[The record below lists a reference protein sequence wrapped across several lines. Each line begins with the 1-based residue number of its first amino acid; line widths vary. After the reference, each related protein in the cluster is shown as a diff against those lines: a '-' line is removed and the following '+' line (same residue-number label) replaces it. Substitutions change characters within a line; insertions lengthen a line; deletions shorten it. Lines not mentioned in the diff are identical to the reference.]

1 MSYYL
6 EDPEEDEA
14 AQEVQELDRA
24 LTIAPPGLHEF
35 SPRPAFGSDPS
46 QIGWPTSLVMDL
58 AMGVDTPKDICHT
71 YGISRDEWEA
81 LRVNPA
87 FVGDLRRAMDQMKA
101 EGGSFKARS
110 QMQAGEL
117 LKRSW
122 QLIHDP
128 QVPAAVQADL
138 IKSTIKWSGLDA
150 SKDQGQAKGGMSNA
164 FQIQINLG

>member
-14 AQEVQELDRA
+14 AQSARDHDRS
-24 LTIAPPGLHEF
+24 LTISPPGLHEF
-35 SPRPAFGSDPS
+35 SPRPTFGSDPS

-58 AMGVDTPKDICHT
+58 AMGVDTPKEICRT
-71 YGISRDEWEA
+71 YGISREDWDS
-81 LRVNPA
+81 LRVNPG
-87 FVGDLRRAMDQMKA
+87 FVGDLRRAMDQIKA

-110 QMQAGEL
+110 QLQAGEL

-128 QVPAAVQADL
+128 AVPAAVQADL

-150 SKDQGQAKGGMSNA
+150 SKDQGQAKGGPSLGFA
-164 FQIQINLG
+164 IQINLG